1 MSVIFPG
8 GQGALPPPLDAGEGV
23 LPPLDPGEVPPLL
36 PLVTAHMHA
45 LLVVHDEVDDPP
57 VLKFNLDLP
66 YMKHPGGALA
76 EDIIDTEVSESPNI
90 FAAASHSSDVV

>member
-23 LPPLDPGEVPPLL
+23 LLPLDPGEVPPLP

-45 LLVVHDEVDDPP
+45 TLVVHALVDDPP
-57 VLKFNLDLP
+57 VLKYKVDPTSL
-66 YMKHPGGALA
+66 HPGGLKA
-76 EDIIDTEVSESPNI
+76 EDIIETEVSESPNI
-90 FAAASHSSDVV
+90 IAAASHSSDVV